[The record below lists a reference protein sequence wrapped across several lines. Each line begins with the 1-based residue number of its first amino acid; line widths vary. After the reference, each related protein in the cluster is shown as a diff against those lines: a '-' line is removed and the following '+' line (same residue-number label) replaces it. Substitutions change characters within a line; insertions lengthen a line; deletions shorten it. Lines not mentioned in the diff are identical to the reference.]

1 MIIDVWKSL
10 AIVAL
15 VSLLTLFGCDKNK
28 ETASPEE
35 QAPAPSVSSPSVN
48 LQDGEWAITS
58 KIEMPGM
65 PAAAMKPYTVKTCLT
80 KENYVPEASQEQSD
94 CKMEDQ
100 KIDGNTVSWKMVCKE
115 TTGKGTVTYSG
126 DSMEGFMES
135 STKVD
140 GREIVTK
147 IAMSGKRIGPCP
159 TK

>member
-10 AIVAL
+10 AIVVLVSSLAL
-15 VSLLTLFGCDKNK
+15 VGCDKKK
-28 ETASPEE
+28 EAATPTE
-35 QAPAPSVSSPSVN
+35 QAPVATASAPSVN

-58 KIEMPGM
+58 RVEMSGM

-94 CKMEDQ
+94 CKIEDQ
-100 KIDGNTVSWKMVCKE
+100 KIDGNSVSWKMVCKE

-135 STKVD
+135 STKVG

-159 TK
+159 EK